1 MTSTLFG
8 RRIALGGIAA
18 GGLVPAGLVS
28 IGLAPRHGRAQTAAP
43 IRIGVLTDENG
54 PYADSAGSGSVLAA
68 QMAAADFGGTVLGQ
82 KIEIVHADTQN
93 KPDIA
98 SAIARRWYGAEDVDM
113 ITDLPVTPIA
123 AAVQQIAAQQKKT
136 VIITAA
142 AASEFTSKSCG
153 PTSIHWADDTHAL
166 AAGTAGQV
174 VAHNGKTWFFITVDF
189 SFGLALQREAT
200 AVIEAGGG
208 RVLGESRYPIGNTDF
223 SSQLLAA
230 RASNAQVIGLASVG
244 NDLVNCIK
252 QAGEFG
258 VTGRQTLAGFLIYIT
273 DIHALTPKVAQG
285 FTFASG
291 FYWDQNDA
299 SRAFSRRFFATHKAM
314 PTRDQAAIYSAS
326 LHFLKAMQQAGTR
339 DALAVN
345 KAMRGLSI
353 DYFGHPAGIRADGR
367 ALYDL
372 TLYKV
377 KKPEQVAA
385 PWDYYE
391 PIGTVAKA
399 DAFLPMTAACG

>member
-1 MTSTLFG
+1 MSDICLG
-8 RRIALGGIAA
+8 RRSALA
-18 GGLVPAGLVS
+18 GAGATAFLS
-28 IGLAPRHGRAQTAAP
+28 RRARAQATGP

-54 PYADSAGSGSVLAA
+54 PYADSAGRGSILAA
-68 QMAAADFGGTVLGQ
+68 QMAAADFGGDVLGH
-82 KIEIVHADTQN
+82 KIEILHADTQN

-98 SAIARRWYGAEDVDM
+98 SAIASRWYDTEGVDM

-123 AAVQQIAAQQKKT
+123 AAVQQIAARMRKT

-142 AASEFTSKSCG
+142 AASEFTSKSCS

-174 VAHNGKTWFFITVDF
+174 LANGGKTWFFITVDF
-189 SFGLALQREAT
+189 SFGAALQRQAT
-200 AVIEAGGG
+200 EVILAGGG
-208 RVLGESRYPIGNTDF
+208 HVLGETRYPIGNTDF
-223 SSQLLAA
+223 SSQLLQAQ
-230 RASNAQVIGLASVG
+230 ASGAEVIGLASVG

-258 VTGRQTLAGFLIYIT
+258 VGSDGKQILAGFLIYIT

-291 FYWDQNDA
+291 FYWDQNEA
-299 SRAFSRRFFATHKAM
+299 ARAFSRRFFTAHKAM

-326 LHFLKAMQQAGTR
+326 LHFLNAMQQAGTR
-339 DALAVN
+339 DPLAVN
-345 KAMRGLSI
+345 KALRGMKI
-353 DYFGHPAGIRADGR
+353 DYFGHQGSVRADGR
-367 ALYDL
+367 VLYDL

-377 KKPEQVAA
+377 KRPEQVAA

-391 PIGTVAKA
+391 PTGTVSQA
-399 DAFLPMTAACG
+399 DAFLPMNPACAA